1 MIQKPINA
9 NYLHD
14 VPAEHRTVNQQNRIY
29 IDRFVTEN
37 YKRLSGKFSTLDG
50 TINSS
55 GFGAMDKLNET
66 LLTLYTDPDL
76 CFADYAEAERY
87 LSSKFT
93 EKELRVPVKKSKRAG
108 QEGINE

>member
-14 VPAEHRTVNQQNRIY
+14 VPAEHRAANEQNRAY
-29 IDRFVTEN
+29 INRFVSEN

-76 CFADYAEAERY
+76 CFADYTEAERY

-93 EKELRVPVKKSKRAG
+93 EKELRVPVKKSKRVG
-108 QEGINE
+108 QEGINV